1 MDHKDRKRF
10 GFIASYARMFSDT
23 PAGRWRQRQL
33 FSASLID
40 PKSIITITGT
50 GA

>member
-10 GFIASYARMFSDT
+10 GFVAGYARMFPET
-23 PAGRWRQRQL
+23 PLEKWRQRQL

-40 PKSIITITGT
+40 PKAHIMITGT